1 MTETLDAEHLQRLV
15 ESERHHTALLETE
28 IRCLERTLRT
38 YRVLT
43 TDQLAGLSGANWWRR
58 GRLREALA
66 AGVER
71 GVFARR
77 GQNFVEL
84 PPDRG

>member
-1 MTETLDAEHLQRLV
+1 VTETLEAEQRERLV

-43 TDQLAGLSGANWWRR
+43 TDQLAELSGANRWRR
-58 GRLREALA
+58 GRLREALD
-66 AGVER
+66 AGVNR

-77 GQNFVEL
+77 GRNFVEL